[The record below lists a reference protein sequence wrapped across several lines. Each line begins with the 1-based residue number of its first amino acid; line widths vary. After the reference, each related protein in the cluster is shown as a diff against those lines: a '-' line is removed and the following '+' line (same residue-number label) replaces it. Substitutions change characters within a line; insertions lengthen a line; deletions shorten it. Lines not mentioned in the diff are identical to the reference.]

1 MKCTTVRTKLAGY
14 LDDAITGTE
23 SVAERV
29 QIGKH
34 LNGCTVCRGELER
47 FRKLSVLLSRMP
59 KNVPPA
65 DLAVRI
71 KVAAAQSQQSQD
83 WPSRFRKMRDRAE
96 ILLDNVFRPLSVPAT
111 GGVFSAVVIFVVVL
125 QLMVRPSSMSL
136 SSLFRMGFSSM
147 LPLTRKARWRII
159 RFFPVPPVPNCAIN
173 STRCCSSRVS
183 VR

>member
-14 LDDAITGTE
+14 LDDAITGSA

-29 QIGKH
+29 QIGEH

-71 KVAAAQSQQSQD
+71 KVAAAQSQHSQD
-83 WPSRFRKMRDRAE
+83 WSEPFPQNARPCRNSSRQRFPPAHRSRHRWNLFRRCD
-96 ILLDNVFRPLSVPAT
+96 FRPRSC
-111 GGVFSAVVIFVVVL
+111 
-125 QLMVRPSSMSL
+125 
-136 SSLFRMGFSSM
+136 
-147 LPLTRKARWRII
+147 
-159 RFFPVPPVPNCAIN
+159 N
-173 STRCCSSRVS
+173 
-183 VR
+183 

>member
-14 LDDAITGTE
+14 LDDAVIGTA

-29 QIGKH
+29 QIGEH

-83 WPSRFRKMRDRAE
+83 WPGRFRKMRDRAE

-111 GGVFSAVVIFVVVL
+111 GGVFSAV
-125 QLMVRPSSMSL
+125 
-136 SSLFRMGFSSM
+136 
-147 LPLTRKARWRII
+147 
-159 RFFPVPPVPNCAIN
+159 
-173 STRCCSSRVS
+173 
-183 VR
+183 